1 MQNKKENITWSKEI
15 IPMNDY
21 GAEYY
26 ERNLEINPEHWEG
39 KKILDLGAGVK
50 GAFAED
56 LKRRG
61 INAEVVS
68 FSLHY
73 TDKEISG
80 EQEKEIP
87 KIAGNTLN
95 LPFKDNTFDLVVS
108 VLAIPHYLNSYEE
121 FEAVLK
127 EIKRVLKENGE
138 ARFWP
143 LSRETPRLNGRV
155 VIPNDRLTE
164 FLSKSGLEFEIRN
177 PEAAAGWGKGGNEG
191 VDAILVV
198 RKSSIKQL
206 K

>member
-1 MQNKKENITWSKEI
+1 
-15 IPMNDY
+15 MNEY

-26 ERNLEINPEHWEG
+26 ESNLEINPECWEG
-39 KKILDLGAGVK
+39 RKILDLGAGTG

-73 TDKEISG
+73 TDKEVAG
-80 EQEKEIP
+80 EQKKDVP
-87 KIAGNTLN
+87 KIAGNALN
-95 LPFKDNTFDLVVS
+95 LPFKDNTFDFVVS
-108 VLAIPHYLNSYEE
+108 VLAIPYYLNSYEE
-121 FEAVLK
+121 FETVLK
-127 EIKRVLKENGE
+127 EVKRVLKENGE

-143 LSRETPRLNGRV
+143 LSRETPQLNGRF
-155 VIPNDRLTE
+155 VIPKDKLTA
-164 FLSKSGLEFEIRN
+164 FFSKSGLEFKIRN
-177 PEAAAGWGKGGNEG
+177 PKSGAGFGKGGNEG

-198 RKSSIKQL
+198 RKPSTKQS